1 MKYYVLA
8 FFLATSLSFAHAANA
23 PHEAFTINPS
33 TSKIAF
39 LLGGNLHH
47 VEGTFKVQNGKVE
60 FGPGPGAVSG
70 SIVVSAASGN
80 SGDKGRDRNM
90 DKKVLQI
97 MKFPEVTF
105 APKSYQGTLAPTG
118 DSTIQVSGIFTLH
131 GTPHNLTVPMHI
143 HTAGSS
149 MTATGSFNVPYVKWG
164 LKNPSI
170 LFLKVAKVVGINL
183 TLVGQVAP
191 SH

>member
-8 FFLATSLSFAHAANA
+8 LFLAISLSFAHAANA
-23 PHEAFTINPS
+23 PHEAFTINPGA
-33 TSKIAF
+33 SKIAF
-39 LLGGNLHH
+39 LLGGNFHH
-47 VEGTFKVQNGKVE
+47 VNGTFKVQKGKVE
-60 FGPGPGAVSG
+60 FGPNPGAISG

-80 SGDKGRDRNM
+80 SNDKGRDRNM

-97 MKFPEVTF
+97 KKYPGVTF

-118 DSTIQVSGIFTLH
+118 DSSIQVSGVFTLH
-131 GTPHNLTVPMHI
+131 GTPHNITVPMHI
-143 HTAGSS
+143 HTQGSS